1 MAAVSAEEAKV
12 TLPVDRPYAEVRKG
26 YTYFET
32 GDVLVAK
39 ITPCFENGK
48 IAQAVLPRQYGFG
61 STEFHVVRPNSGKL
75 NGRYLHHFLPAA
87 SASSH

>member
-1 MAAVSAEEAKV
+1 MAAMSAEEAKV
-12 TLPVDRPYAEVRKG
+12 MVAADRPYADVRKG

-48 IAQAVLPRQYGFG
+48 IAQALLPRQ
-61 STEFHVVRPNSGKL
+61 
-75 NGRYLHHFLPAA
+75 
-87 SASSH
+87 